1 MLRECRLPDHAREK
15 GTLVMENIQI
25 QVFIRMFKHVETVL
39 SVNGQINN
47 RLVSCLCS
55 FLSQRLFPWG
65 KNTEKKKLN
74 HIVLYGS
81 AVNNIYMVINNNL

>member
-1 MLRECRLPDHAREK
+1 MLRECRLPDHAREE

-55 FLSQRLFPWG
+55 FLSQRLFPWEKILKR
-65 KNTEKKKLN
+65 KNL
-74 HIVLYGS
+74 I
-81 AVNNIYMVINNNL
+81 I